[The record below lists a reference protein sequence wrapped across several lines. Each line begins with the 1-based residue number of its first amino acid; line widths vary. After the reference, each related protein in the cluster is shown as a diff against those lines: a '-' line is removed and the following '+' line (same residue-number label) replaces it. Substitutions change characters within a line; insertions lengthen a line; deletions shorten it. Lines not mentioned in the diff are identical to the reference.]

1 MQKANEVAQLV
12 KEAAEAEK
20 QASYLLGVEETQIRL
35 AEELLGVCKD
45 YCNVTWDRALSIVGV
60 PADSVWR
67 HPRSVYYHPNICEVL
82 GAISS
87 PLALAPKTSKQPPA
101 IQDALPLPEASK
113 GSSQVGDQ
121 GQGVEGEKEKGK
133 GKGKKPFA
141 EAKDAA
147 KDREAAANAKEA
159 EAKTQEAD
167 PKAKDA
173 LTSQSSQKENPPA
186 PDAKV

>member
-1 MQKANEVAQLV
+1 M
-12 KEAAEAEK
+12 
-20 QASYLLGVEETQIRL
+20 EETQIRPVD
-35 AEELLGVCKD
+35 ELSEVCKD

-87 PLALAPKTSKQPPA
+87 PLALAPKTSKQPLA

-133 GKGKKPFA
+133 GKGKKPSA

-147 KDREAAANAKEA
+147 KDREATAKEKEA

-173 LTSQSSQKENPPA
+173 PTSQLSQKEDPLT
-186 PDAKV
+186 PDAEA